1 MVFDHTPGFAHLG
14 GSLELVSCWEF
25 PGGLALRVPGFHCHG
40 LGSIPSQGTEIL
52 KIMLI
57 SQEKKKKKRK
67 KTKKVG
73 SCKGPWTWGITLFS
87 GALESA

>member
-1 MVFDHTPGFAHLG
+1 MLRIPGFY
-14 GSLELVSCWEF
+14 
-25 PGGLALRVPGFHCHG
+25 CHG

-57 SQEKKKKKRK
+57 NQEKKK

-73 SCKGPWTWGITLFS
+73 SCKEPWTWGITLFS
-87 GALESA
+87 EALESA